1 MKLFV
6 FIWLNV
12 LVFLVWTKTAI
23 LLFIQGQNLSRW
35 KNVFKKHTHVAKNR
49 STFLFHS
56 NLFSH
61 LVLCLSICLIFF
73 FHFVHH
79 VSRCWSDKTSWKENI
94 AFNILFFLEICRDVS
109 KQLAMTDE
117 FVDLKQHKTF
127 YYLLSIPNW
136 TTADFWQWEELPAK
150 QKPK

>member
-1 MKLFV
+1 M
-6 FIWLNV
+6 
-12 LVFLVWTKTAI
+12 FLYFLAWTKTAI

-35 KNVFKKHTHVAKNR
+35 KMCLKN
-49 STFLFHS
+49 TNMLQKIDKLFLFHS

-94 AFNILFFLEICRDVS
+94 AFNILFFQKICRDMS

-150 QKPK
+150 QKLK